1 MCGSTGFLAQ
11 GGEILGVGLTYSP
24 VPFIPHSLDIAL
36 VSVNWTSIIDNFLVS
51 NSVMTGNKMKDQ
63 SSQSR
68 ALEGLPPK
76 FVTAM
81 RTLFDVLD
89 DNKSGTVSL
98 ADIEHWWRKDRDEHG
113 GGTVP
118 NGVIESLRSVFFI
131 LQRSFID
138 HHCLQEGCYRGQ

>member
-1 MCGSTGFLAQ
+1 
-11 GGEILGVGLTYSP
+11 
-24 VPFIPHSLDIAL
+24 
-36 VSVNWTSIIDNFLVS
+36 
-51 NSVMTGNKMKDQ
+51 MTGNKMKDQ

-118 NGVIESLRSVFFI
+118 NGVIESLRFVFII
-131 LQRSFID
+131 LQRGVSLTNIVYVYRKVATGDNNLTFERFCAGLKI
-138 HHCLQEGCYRGQ
+138 CLLRNQADSRSEKEMTVG

>member
-1 MCGSTGFLAQ
+1 
-11 GGEILGVGLTYSP
+11 
-24 VPFIPHSLDIAL
+24 
-36 VSVNWTSIIDNFLVS
+36 
-51 NSVMTGNKMKDQ
+51 MKDQ

-118 NGVIESLRSVFFI
+118 NGVIESLRFVFI
-131 LQRSFID
+131 IPQRGVSLTNIVYVYRKVATGDNNLTFERFCAGLKI
-138 HHCLQEGCYRGQ
+138 CLLRNQADSRSEKEMTVG

>member
-1 MCGSTGFLAQ
+1 
-11 GGEILGVGLTYSP
+11 
-24 VPFIPHSLDIAL
+24 
-36 VSVNWTSIIDNFLVS
+36 
-51 NSVMTGNKMKDQ
+51 MTGNKMKDQ

-118 NGVIESLRSVFFI
+118 NGVIESLRFVFI
-131 LQRSFID
+131 IIQRGVSLTNIVYVSGRLLQGTIISLLKDFV
-138 HHCLQEGCYRGQ
+138 LG

>member
-1 MCGSTGFLAQ
+1 
-11 GGEILGVGLTYSP
+11 
-24 VPFIPHSLDIAL
+24 
-36 VSVNWTSIIDNFLVS
+36 
-51 NSVMTGNKMKDQ
+51 MTGNKMKDQ

-118 NGVIESLRSVFFI
+118 NGVIESLRFVFI
-131 LQRSFID
+131 IPQRGVSLTNIVYVYRKVATGDNNLTFERFCAGLKI
-138 HHCLQEGCYRGQ
+138 CLLRNQADSRSEKEMTVR

>member
-1 MCGSTGFLAQ
+1 
-11 GGEILGVGLTYSP
+11 
-24 VPFIPHSLDIAL
+24 
-36 VSVNWTSIIDNFLVS
+36 
-51 NSVMTGNKMKDQ
+51 MKDQ

-76 FVTAM
+76 FVKAM

-113 GGTVP
+113 GGGSVP
-118 NGVIESLRSVFFI
+118 NGVIESLRSVNSNMVIEVKRGVIFFSKGRWR
-131 LQRSFID
+131 LVTTTSLLRDFV
-138 HHCLQEGCYRGQ
+138 LA

>member
-1 MCGSTGFLAQ
+1 
-11 GGEILGVGLTYSP
+11 
-24 VPFIPHSLDIAL
+24 
-36 VSVNWTSIIDNFLVS
+36 
-51 NSVMTGNKMKDQ
+51 MTANKMKDQ
-63 SSQSR
+63 SSKSR

-113 GGTVP
+113 GGSVP
-118 NGVIESLRSVFFI
+118 NGVIESLRLVFI
-131 LQRSFID
+131 SRSLNSHGF
-138 HHCLQEGCYRGQ
+138 HHFFVLRKVATGDNNLTFERFCAGLKICLLRNNQTDSRSEKEMTV

>member
-1 MCGSTGFLAQ
+1 M
-11 GGEILGVGLTYSP
+11 
-24 VPFIPHSLDIAL
+24 
-36 VSVNWTSIIDNFLVS
+36 S

-98 ADIEHWWRKDRDEHG
+98 ADIEHWWRKDRDENG

-118 NGVIESLRSVFFI
+118 NGVIESLRSVFVI
-131 LQRSFID
+131 LQRGVSLTIIVYVYRKVATGDNNLTFERFCAGLKI
-138 HHCLQEGCYRGQ
+138 CLLRNQADSRSEKEMTVG

>member
-1 MCGSTGFLAQ
+1 
-11 GGEILGVGLTYSP
+11 
-24 VPFIPHSLDIAL
+24 
-36 VSVNWTSIIDNFLVS
+36 
-51 NSVMTGNKMKDQ
+51 MTGNKMKDQ

-118 NGVIESLRSVFFI
+118 NGVIESLRFVFI
-131 LQRSFID
+131 IPQRGVSLTNIVYVYRKVATGDNNLTFERFCAGLKI
-138 HHCLQEGCYRGQ
+138 CLLRNQADSRSEKEMTVG

>member
-1 MCGSTGFLAQ
+1 
-11 GGEILGVGLTYSP
+11 
-24 VPFIPHSLDIAL
+24 
-36 VSVNWTSIIDNFLVS
+36 
-51 NSVMTGNKMKDQ
+51 MKDK

-89 DNKSGTVSL
+89 DDKNGSVSL

-113 GGTVP
+113 GGGSMP
-118 NGVIESLRSVFFI
+118 NGVIESLRYSIFIMFFKVSI
-131 LQRSFID
+131 ITQISGKLPHLRT
-138 HHCLQEGCYRGQ
+138 L

>member
-1 MCGSTGFLAQ
+1 M
-11 GGEILGVGLTYSP
+11 
-24 VPFIPHSLDIAL
+24 
-36 VSVNWTSIIDNFLVS
+36 
-51 NSVMTGNKMKDQ
+51 MTGQGKMKDK

-89 DNKSGTVSL
+89 DDKNGSVSL

-113 GGTVP
+113 GGGSMP
-118 NGVIESLRSVFFI
+118 NGVIESLRYSIFIMFFKVSI
-131 LQRSFID
+131 ITQISGKLPHLRT
-138 HHCLQEGCYRGQ
+138 L

>member
-1 MCGSTGFLAQ
+1 
-11 GGEILGVGLTYSP
+11 
-24 VPFIPHSLDIAL
+24 
-36 VSVNWTSIIDNFLVS
+36 
-51 NSVMTGNKMKDQ
+51 MTANKMKDQ

-113 GGTVP
+113 GGSGVP
-118 NGVIESLRSVFFI
+118 NGVIESLRLVFI
-131 LQRSFID
+131 IRWSFCGVSLIV
-138 HHCLQEGCYRGQ
+138 CFKEGCYRRQ

>member
-1 MCGSTGFLAQ
+1 
-11 GGEILGVGLTYSP
+11 
-24 VPFIPHSLDIAL
+24 
-36 VSVNWTSIIDNFLVS
+36 
-51 NSVMTGNKMKDQ
+51 MTGSKMKDQ

-118 NGVIESLRSVFFI
+118 NGVIESLRLVFI
-131 LQRSFID
+131 LCCVRGVSMVV
-138 HHCLQEGCYRGQ
+138 CL

>member
-1 MCGSTGFLAQ
+1 
-11 GGEILGVGLTYSP
+11 
-24 VPFIPHSLDIAL
+24 
-36 VSVNWTSIIDNFLVS
+36 
-51 NSVMTGNKMKDQ
+51 MTGSKMKDQ

-113 GGTVP
+113 GGSVP
-118 NGVIESLRSVFFI
+118 NGVIESLRWVLISCYVLIMGEYSSKKSLSCCPGFF
-131 LQRSFID
+131 
-138 HHCLQEGCYRGQ
+138 

>member
-1 MCGSTGFLAQ
+1 M
-11 GGEILGVGLTYSP
+11 
-24 VPFIPHSLDIAL
+24 
-36 VSVNWTSIIDNFLVS
+36 
-51 NSVMTGNKMKDQ
+51 MTGSKMKDQ

-98 ADIEHWWRKDRDEHG
+98 ADIEH
-113 GGTVP
+113 
-118 NGVIESLRSVFFI
+118 
-131 LQRSFID
+131 
-138 HHCLQEGCYRGQ
+138 

>member
-1 MCGSTGFLAQ
+1 
-11 GGEILGVGLTYSP
+11 
-24 VPFIPHSLDIAL
+24 
-36 VSVNWTSIIDNFLVS
+36 
-51 NSVMTGNKMKDQ
+51 MKDQ

-98 ADIEHWWRKDRDEHG
+98 ADIEHWWRKDRDENG

-118 NGVIESLRSVFFI
+118 NGVIESLRSVFII

-138 HHCLQEGCYRGQ
+138 HNCLCLQEGCYRGQ